1 MVVMITQH
9 LESKL
14 FTAFYKW
21 IFSHESLLSTSFF
34 KKEILK
40 KKRDLT
46 LFISYLCLYIGSHIF
61 HGSIEINI
69 ELFSDM

>member
-21 IFSHESLLSTSFF
+21 IFSHESLLPTSFF
-34 KKEILK
+34 KKDLK
-40 KKRDLT
+40 KKKEILHYSYH
-46 LFISYLCLYIGSHIF
+46 ISAYT
-61 HGSIEINI
+61 
-69 ELFSDM
+69 